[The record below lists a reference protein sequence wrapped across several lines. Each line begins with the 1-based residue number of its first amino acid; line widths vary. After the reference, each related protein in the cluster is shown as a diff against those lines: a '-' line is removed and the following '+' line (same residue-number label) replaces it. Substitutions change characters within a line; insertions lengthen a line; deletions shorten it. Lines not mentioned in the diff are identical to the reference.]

1 MVRMFTSALLNGA
14 LSFAISLTVV
24 LTAADAEESYDRTEV
39 ALTAGISGFLSG
51 VCASYFGADAARL
64 RRKSLYR
71 PP

>member
-1 MVRMFTSALLNGA
+1 MFTSALLNGV

-24 LTAADAEESYDRTEV
+24 LTAGDAEESYDRTEV
-39 ALTAGISGFLSG
+39 ALTAGISAFLSG
-51 VCASYFGADAARL
+51 VCASYFGDEAAQL